1 MALPFLG
8 LFIAFIA
15 VISFFRKRSDRLQ
28 QDTEDAF
35 WEREHQANL
44 VRRKD
49 ISSLSYIIIP
59 FEDFSI
65 GVFQDTQLSELEQT
79 LKSFSDKKI
88 LNLTGLSNTD
98 LKMQY
103 GPANLPALMEY
114 DQNFTYLLHT
124 LTQYID
130 RLIELEHLTEA
141 VPVLEF
147 CIEIGSDISAHYL
160 TLADYYKN
168 TQQSEKIQNLCEKA
182 SELNSLTKASILSKL
197 EHL

>member
-88 LNLTGLSNTD
+88 LKLTGLSNTD

-114 DQNFTYLLHT
+114 DQNFTDLLHT